1 MGRWWRLRPG
11 TTTWRRRTRWRPWRS
26 LVSTVLKEVEKLIYS
41 IYFELTPDE
50 SITTT
55 KKYHLSADKL
65 SAVATHTTH
74 SFFTVLCVALFDA
87 TNKRN
92 KQKNTRDQ
100 KTRKIPVTLTPFL
113 FLLHF

>member
-1 MGRWWRLRPG
+1 MG
-11 TTTWRRRTRWRPWRS
+11 
-26 LVSTVLKEVEKLIYS
+26 
-41 IYFELTPDE
+41 
-50 SITTT
+50 
-55 KKYHLSADKL
+55 LS
-65 SAVATHTTH
+65 VVTTHTTH

-113 FLLHF
+113 FYSTSSLVRPIKKTFSTASLLSHIYRHHTKRQKHSYKPNSNSPSSKTTPPFILTWIIMIK